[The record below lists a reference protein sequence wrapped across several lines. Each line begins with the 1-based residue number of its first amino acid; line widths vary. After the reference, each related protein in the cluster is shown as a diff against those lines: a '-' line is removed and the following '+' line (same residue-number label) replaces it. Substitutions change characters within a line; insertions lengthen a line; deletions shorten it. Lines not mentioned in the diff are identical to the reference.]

1 MADVGIYFGWKSME
15 RLMSASSFKDAGFSI
30 LGLISAPFVG
40 YLFGSMVNGLIP
52 TPSTAPMQLI
62 PEITPFTYSPPPLE
76 IQTPMEK
83 PAPYMGVVPAPPTV
97 GAGLPY
103 DVALR
108 MPGALT
114 CDYTTTTKDA
124 SLRMPAT
131 ACDLTLES
139 TDTNLTMP
147 AIAYEYEVS

>member
-1 MADVGIYFGWKSME
+1 MIQTLMADVGIYFGWKSME

-52 TPSTAPMQLI
+52 TPSTTPMQLI
-62 PEITPFTYSPPPLE
+62 PEITPFTYTPPTLE
-76 IQTPMEK
+76 IQTPIEK
-83 PAPYMGVVPAPPTV
+83 PAPYMGVAPTPPTA

-103 DVALR
+103 DFALR
-108 MPGALT
+108 MPSAPT

-124 SLRMPAT
+124 SLGMPAT
-131 ACDLTLES
+131 A
-139 TDTNLTMP
+139 
-147 AIAYEYEVS
+147 YEVS